1 MGSQRERYKELVS
14 VSVSV
19 CLSKESNECY
29 VLCGMNNSSIYI
41 CGTTHL
47 DKLCVNNVVVLQVNQ
62 GIAAILCA
70 MTYKY

>member
-1 MGSQRERYKELVS
+1 M
-14 VSVSV
+14 
-19 CLSKESNECY
+19 CLCDKESNECY
-29 VLCGMNNSSIYI
+29 VLCGMNNSSIDI